1 LNSAGEA
8 NFRILAA
15 QYPGLAEKLLR
26 EAPEDLSEGDIRIET
41 AQSGDPTLLAR
52 GLHVHS
58 PRDPVR
64 EGRRLAES
72 AGGEGPIVILGFG
85 LGYAAEA
92 AAAAAPDRP
101 LVVVERHPAILKAAL
116 ETRDLSVF
124 LTKRRALFVTGGSPD
139 AVTGALRLLEGSR
152 AGAWGDGKYV
162 LIRNRALT
170 SLDPEWYAE
179 AERRINAWSS
189 REDVNTATLRRFGKR
204 WVRNLAANREIL
216 RDTPGVSELFARLP
230 PLPFPALLV
239 AAGPSL
245 DRVAPLLPELAKRAV
260 VVAVDTSQRLLLER
274 GVDPDFTVA
283 VDPQYW
289 NARHL
294 DRAPAPHTCLVA
306 ESAVWPSV
314 LREPFAHFLLC
325 ASLFPLGRF
334 IEERIGAKGSLGAGG
349 SVATTAW
356 DFARA
361 LVAGGPPASGSSPE
375 TGVSQKAGGNIW
387 VAGLDLSF
395 PDLKTHF
402 RGALFEK
409 RALAETRRF
418 TPAET
423 LSVRALRDGFP
434 FRAPSAN
441 GGEVFTDKRL
451 SLYASWFENQARL
464 YPGIRSHSLSPEGLA
479 LDGFPP
485 SSVEELLALPPR
497 RAEIRALLGE
507 AFSGLDRD
515 FNAPAVREERSRRY
529 RAASKDLLRGLENLR
544 ILAAESARLAAG
556 SSARDSVLRRLDEA
570 NRLIMESEVKDIAGF
585 LFPPLAEL
593 EASLQS
599 PETDPHGRHLEL
611 SAKLYRSLA
620 ETTEYHLR
628 ILSHN
633 IESIGQ

>member
-26 EAPEDLSEGDIRIET
+26 EASEDLPEGALRVET
-41 AQSGDPTLLAR
+41 AQSGDPTLLLR

-58 PRDPVR
+58 PRDPAR
-64 EGRRLAES
+64 EGRRLAEN
-72 AGGEGPIVILGFG
+72 AEGEGPMVILGFG

-92 AAAAAPDRP
+92 AANAAPDRP
-101 LVVVERHPAILKAAL
+101 LVVVERRPAILKTAL

-124 LTKRRALFVTGGSPD
+124 LTKRRALFVTGGAPG
-139 AVTGALRLLEGSR
+139 AVAGALQLLEGRRTGSWENR
-152 AGAWGDGKYV
+152 QFT
-162 LIRNRALT
+162 LIRNRALVGF
-170 SLDPEWYAE
+170 DPEWYAE
-179 AERRINAWSS
+179 AERHINAWSS
-189 REDVNTATLRRFGKR
+189 REDVNIATLRRFGKR
-204 WVRNLAANREIL
+204 WVRNLAANREAL
-216 RDTPGVSELFARLP
+216 WNRPGVSELFARLP

-245 DRVAPLLPELAKRAV
+245 DRVAALLPELAKRAV
-260 VVAVDTSQRLLLER
+260 VVAVDTSQRLLLEH

-294 DRAPAPHTCLVA
+294 DRSPAPNTCLIA

-361 LVAGGPPASGSSPE
+361 LVSFRSPASGRSPE
-375 TGVSQKAGGNIW
+375 AGGNIW

-395 PDLKTHF
+395 PKLKTHF
-402 RGALFEK
+402 HGALFET

-418 TPAET
+418 LPGET
-423 LSVRALRDGFP
+423 LSIRSLRDGLP
-434 FRAPSAN
+434 FRAPSAS
-441 GGEVFTDKRL
+441 GGEVLTDRRL

-464 YPGIRSHSLSPEGLA
+464 YPGIHSRSLSPDGLA
-479 LDGFPP
+479 IDGFPVSP
-485 SSVEELLALPPR
+485 VEELLALPPR
-497 RAEIRALLGE
+497 RGEIRSLLAE

-515 FNAPAVREERSRRY
+515 FNAPAAREERFRRY
-529 RAASKDLLRGLENLR
+529 QTASTELLQGLENLR
-544 ILAAESARLAAG
+544 TLAAESARLAAG
-556 SSARDSVLRRLDEA
+556 SASRDRILRSLDEA
-570 NRLIMESEVKDIAGF
+570 NRRVMESDVKEVAGF
-585 LFPPLAEL
+585 LFPPLSEL
-593 EASLQS
+593 EASLQT
-599 PETDPHGRHLEL
+599 PETDPYGRHLEL
-611 SAKLYRSLA
+611 SAQLYRSLA

-628 ILSHN
+628 ILSRHT
-633 IESIGQ
+633 